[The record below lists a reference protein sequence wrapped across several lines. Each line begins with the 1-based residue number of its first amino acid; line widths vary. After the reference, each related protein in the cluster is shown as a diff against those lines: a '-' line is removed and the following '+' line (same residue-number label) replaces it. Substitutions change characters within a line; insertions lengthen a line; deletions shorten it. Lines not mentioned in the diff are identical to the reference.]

1 MIEVLTRISDRLRA
15 GAYANEAA
23 VSHNIVS
30 PILRE
35 LGWDTEDPQ
44 QFAAE
49 YTNPR
54 GRVDFALL
62 GLGRNPAVFIEV
74 KAVGKL
80 LEGDRQLFEY
90 AFHSGAQLCVLT
102 DGREWNFYIAS
113 GGGSYDDRRVYQ
125 LRLDERSAEDCRDV
139 LLRYLQHARVRDG
152 SAVEA
157 AQAEH
162 KAAMTSREG
171 ARALPAAW
179 AELVA
184 EADVELI
191 DRLLEKAEALCGYR
205 PADQDALQFLEG
217 LGARPAPAPA
227 AQRQGAKAPAPAPV
241 APISD
246 AAATLTASSDRAVNY
261 VLFGAT
267 HCAPNASRALVE
279 ILGKIVARDPA
290 RIPELREAVR
300 TRTLCH
306 VGQSAEQINP
316 ARPDLA
322 RPEEFYP
329 GWLVGLTISNRTK
342 MSIIRAAC
350 AIYGLA
356 MPADLSIELP
366 NG

>member
-1 MIEVLTRISDRLRA
+1 MIELLTRIGDRLRA

-23 VSHNIVS
+23 ISHGVVI
-30 PILRE
+30 PILAQ
-35 LGWDTEDPQ
+35 LGWDTADPLQ
-44 QFAAE
+44 VAPE

-90 AFHSGAQLCVLT
+90 AFHAGAQLCVLT

-125 LRLDERSAEDCRDV
+125 LRLDERSAEDAYNV
-139 LLRYLQHARVRDG
+139 LSRYLQHSRVRDG
-152 SAVEA
+152 SAVTA
-157 AQAEH
+157 AQDEH
-162 KAAMTSREG
+162 KLAMTTREG

-179 AELVA
+179 AELIA
-184 EADVELI
+184 EADVPMI

-205 PADQDALQFLEG
+205 PADQDALQFLESLSSG
-217 LGARPAPAPA
+217 SGRVAAVQRLPSKTPA
-227 AQRQGAKAPAPAPV
+227 ASIVQAIA
-241 APISD
+241 
-246 AAATLTASSDRAVNY
+246 DRAVSY
-261 VLFGAT
+261 VLLGERRTA
-267 HCAPNASRALVE
+267 ANASRALVE
-279 ILGKIVARDPA
+279 ILGQIVTRDPA
-290 RIPELREAVR
+290 RIPPLREAVR

-306 VGQSAEQINP
+306 VGQSAEEINP

-322 RPEEFYP
+322 RPEEFYS

-350 AIYGLA
+350 TIYGLA
-356 MPADLSIELP
+356 MPTDLSIELP